1 MATEPKC
8 GSSILI
14 VEDETLVRMGAAEHL
29 RDVGFTVIEAASG
42 EEARAVLEAG
52 VRVDVVF
59 SDIMMPG
66 DLDGLALAEWIG
78 ELPSAPA
85 IVLASGVPAALG
97 DAQKRHPH
105 IRAVLIKPYS
115 YDAMER
121 IARELTPKGD

>member
-1 MATEPKC
+1 MIARR
-8 GSSILI
+8 IL
-14 VEDETLVRMGAAEHL
+14 VVDDDAALL
-29 RDVGFTVIEAASG
+29 RLLSLRLQKEGFTVIEAASG

-52 VRVDVVF
+52 VRIDVVF

-66 DLDGLALAEWIG
+66 ALDGLALAEWIG
-78 ELPSAPA
+78 QLPSAPA

-115 YDAMER
+115 YDALER
-121 IARELTPKGD
+121 IARELAPKGD